1 MIIDVWN
8 HESENEQIQF
18 DRFATN
24 QSRLLCS
31 CWSPVLYITKK
42 DAQKQTVIHQSYLK
56 QFLGAKSC
64 MKKKCAGLLY
74 KRTASGLHTFYSHLI
89 LFDSFVQK

>member
-24 QSRLLCS
+24 QTNGNKQVTLLMLVTCS
-31 CWSPVLYITKK
+31 VYHKK
-42 DAQKQTVIHQSYLK
+42 DAQKQS
-56 QFLGAKSC
+56 S
-64 MKKKCAGLLY
+64 
-74 KRTASGLHTFYSHLI
+74 HTSDIFKTI
-89 LFDSFVQK
+89 LRCQIMYEKEMCRLAM